1 MAAKLPEK
9 YRYIVIEGPIGAGKT
24 SLARVM
30 SERMGG
36 SAMLEDP
43 DSNPFLPGFYQDRA
57 RYALPT
63 QLFFLFQRANQVRA
77 LKQPDLFSGLTIADF
92 MLDKDLLFARL
103 TLNDD
108 EFALYRQVYAQLKP
122 QAPDPDL
129 VIYLQASTETLIER
143 VRRRGVAYERDIPDD
158 YLARLAETYARFFY
172 QYNASPVLIVN
183 SENLNF
189 VDQPGDFALLLQRV
203 AAMRGPREFFSMGS
217 SDR

>member
-1 MAAKLPEK
+1 MTAKLPEK

-24 SLARVM
+24 SLAHVM
-30 SERMGG
+30 SERVGG
-36 SAMLEDP
+36 SALLEDP

-108 EFALYRQVYAQLKP
+108 EFALYRQVYAQLQP
-122 QAPDPDL
+122 QAPVPDL

-143 VRRRGVAYERDIPDD
+143 VRRRGVPYERSIPDD
-158 YLARLAETYARFFY
+158 YLARLAETYAQFFY

-183 SENLNF
+183 SDNLNF

-217 SDR
+217 

>member
-30 SERMGG
+30 SERVGG

-158 YLARLAETYARFFY
+158 YLARLAENYARFFY

-217 SDR
+217 